1 MEKTHM
7 LLTLAFENTSEIEN
21 IDTTLDIKQDIIELL
36 QNYLNKKKITH
47 YVVADEEVI
56 SEKLKS

>member
-21 IDTTLDIKQDIIELL
+21 IDTVFDIKQDITKIL
-36 QNYLNKKKITH
+36 QNYLNEKKITH
-47 YVVADEEVI
+47 YVIADEEVI
-56 SEKLKS
+56 SEKLKN